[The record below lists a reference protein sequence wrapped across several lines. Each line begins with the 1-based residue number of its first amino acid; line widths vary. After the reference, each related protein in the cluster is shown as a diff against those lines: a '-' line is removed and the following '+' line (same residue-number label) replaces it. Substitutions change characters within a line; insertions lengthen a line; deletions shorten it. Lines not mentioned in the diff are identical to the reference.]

1 MGRVQ
6 FACFPSLTKLTF
18 LQEAFR
24 VLFVLLVKKT
34 DVALSRISRETT
46 DLFHGPRYSVIAG
59 QFT

>member
-6 FACFPSLTKLTF
+6 FACYPSLTKLTF
-18 LQEAFR
+18 QEAFR